1 MSSLSNSQVN
11 ARSMNGL
18 INVEANS
25 GSFDEI
31 DCNTLNVAL
40 SATVPTM
47 ALGNNSTHAASTAF
61 VQSAVSGAG
70 AGYVDLTSAQTI
82 SGEKTFTSLNTNIT
96 GGLIVTYISNT
107 SSIDTPSIGSGLAT
121 DNINIVSNQTSGIL
135 NLGCRTNRT
144 GAINIG
150 TLVTGNAPINI
161 GSTAS
166 TTQTATHN
174 AITSFVK
181 IPSCSVTPTSGSH
194 LTNKTYVD
202 SVSGTALL
210 SSNNTWTGTNNFTV
224 SIPSC
229 SLVPTSGSQ
238 LTNKTYVDSVSG
250 TGLLSLNN
258 TWTGTN
264 NFTGSNLTFGA
275 GTSATAVDGLNLQVG
290 STSSNTLSLSATTI
304 QTINTTNFNIG
315 AAVSF
320 NLIPAG
326 TIIQGLYTSAPT
338 GYVLCDGTSYA
349 TVTLSKLF
357 AVISYNY
364 GGSGANFN
372 VPDFRGAVLK
382 GTGSQT
388 VGGVTYTGGALSSAG
403 RQQDAVLTPLYA
415 SNEGFRSCA
424 AGARD
429 CVSRDIIT
437 SDPTDTNTGILP
449 RFDRTATDNRVFNY
463 SVNFYIKY

>member
-25 GSFDEI
+25 GIFDEI

-82 SGEKTFTSLNTNIT
+82 SGEKTFNNVNVNGTLVVNYLSNLSL
-96 GGLIVTYISNT
+96 
-107 SSIDTPSIGSGLAT
+107 IDTPSIGSGLAT

-181 IPSCSVTPTSGSH
+181 IPSCSVVPTSGSH

-202 SVSGTALL
+202 SVSGTGLL
-210 SSNNTWTGTNNFTV
+210 SSNNIWTGTNNF
-224 SIPSC
+224 SGS
-229 SLVPTSGSQ
+229 SLV
-238 LTNKTYVDSVSG
+238 
-250 TGLLSLNN
+250 
-258 TWTGTN
+258 
-264 NFTGSNLTFGA
+264 FGA
-275 GTSATAVDGLNLQVG
+275 GTSATGIDGLNISVG
-290 STSSNTLSLSATTI
+290 SVYTDNLYLSATTI
-304 QTINTTNFNIG
+304 QTLNTTNFNIG

-326 TIIQGLYTSAPT
+326 TIIQGLYTTAPT
-338 GYVLCDGTSYA
+338 GYLLCDGTSYA
-349 TVTLSKLF
+349 TVGYSKLF

-403 RQQDAVLTPLYA
+403 RQTDAVQTPLYA
-415 SNEGFRSCA
+415 SNQGFRSCA

-429 CVSRDIIT
+429 CVARDIIT
-437 SDPTDTNTGILP
+437 GDPVDTNTGILP
-449 RFDRTATDNRVFNY
+449 RFNRTATDNRVFNY
-463 SVNFYIKY
+463 SVNFFIKY